1 LKKVTGAGPRPK
13 DLISFEAKE
22 FEPESMFDSVR
33 KTGQTSCT
41 EREGGD
47 SSAQFSTFPVSGVS
61 RQVLLVEDD
70 PDLLGSLAA
79 FLEAE
84 GYQVEVAR
92 HGLEALGRLRGGFA
106 PAVILLDLMMPIM
119 TGWEFRHAQR
129 QDRDLSGIPVIVIS
143 GMEDSPRHAAWLEAD
158 GYVQKPIPVQI
169 LLETVQRYCD

>member
-1 LKKVTGAGPRPK
+1 MAG
-13 DLISFEAKE
+13 L
-22 FEPESMFDSVR
+22 
-33 KTGQTSCT
+33 
-41 EREGGD
+41 
-47 SSAQFSTFPVSGVS
+47 S

-70 PDLLGSLAA
+70 PDLLSSLAA

-84 GYQVEVAR
+84 GYEVECAR

-158 GYVQKPIPVQI
+158 GYVQKPIPVQT

>member
-1 LKKVTGAGPRPK
+1 MPRPAERPPSRERL
-13 DLISFEAKE
+13 DGAFPPRAAVLHG
-22 FEPESMFDSVR
+22 PESNGADPYEKR
-33 KTGQTSCT
+33 
-41 EREGGD
+41 
-47 SSAQFSTFPVSGVS
+47 VSGVRGMAALS

-84 GYQVEVAR
+84 GYEVECAR

-129 QDRDLSGIPVIVIS
+129 QDRELSRIPVIVIS

-158 GYVQKPIPVQI
+158 GYVQKPIPVQT

>member
-1 LKKVTGAGPRPK
+1 MAAL
-13 DLISFEAKE
+13 
-22 FEPESMFDSVR
+22 
-33 KTGQTSCT
+33 
-41 EREGGD
+41 
-47 SSAQFSTFPVSGVS
+47 S

-84 GYQVEVAR
+84 GYEVECAR

-119 TGWEFRHAQR
+119 TGWEFRDAQR
-129 QDRDLSGIPVIVIS
+129 QDSDLCRIPVVVVS
-143 GMEDSPRHAAWLEAD
+143 GMNDSARHAAFLEAD
-158 GYVQKPIPVQI
+158 GYVQKPIPVQT